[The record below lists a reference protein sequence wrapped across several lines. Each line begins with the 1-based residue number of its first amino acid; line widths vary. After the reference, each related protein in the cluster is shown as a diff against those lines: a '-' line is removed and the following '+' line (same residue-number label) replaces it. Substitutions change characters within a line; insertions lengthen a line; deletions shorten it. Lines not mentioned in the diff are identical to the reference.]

1 MGFVWSPCQANGWK
15 PSTRVY
21 TKKGDELQTKEE
33 IQTESNVIENELQI
47 EDQIKN
53 ERSIIENF
61 SNEKPGMKQESTAQT
76 NGSTVLC
83 EGFSIA
89 L

>member
-61 SNEKPGMKQESTAQT
+61 SNEKPGMKQESTVQT